1 MPGPPPGG
9 EQNMIWYKS
18 YINLSPIP
26 ASRCRSLLRT
36 LGEGPRA
43 SVPVEWP
50 FGPVANDTGRDAYW
64 GAQTERP
71 FGPVVTAPLVVVHRL
86 KHVRYVNGVP
96 FPYCVSGANATTLFL
111 CDFLRQGKAGQTGR
125 RKQRC
130 DLSTCHLSPS
140 SNLWE

>member
-1 MPGPPPGG
+1 MFIYSFFSLRHRAASRSRGSATGVSLVSDWF

-18 YINLSPIP
+18 YLNLSPIP
-26 ASRCRSLLRT
+26 TSRCRSLLRS

-86 KHVRYVNGVP
+86 KHVRYVNGVL
-96 FPYCVSGANATTLFL
+96 FPYCVSGAYATTLFL
-111 CDFLRQGKAGQTGR
+111 CDFFKA
-125 RKQRC
+125 
-130 DLSTCHLSPS
+130 S
-140 SNLWE
+140 